1 MGKFQLSKAAAQSA
15 IYYSTET
22 REKLLNNIKIMDN
35 NVYSLFATLKDPT
48 LKKYVE
54 LSTQVDKLLI
64 QITQRLDDISSY
76 CRQVITWID
85 KYNEL

>member
-22 REKLLNNIKIMDN
+22 REKLLNNIKIMDT
-35 NVYSLFATLKDPT
+35 NVYSLFANLKDPT
-48 LKKYVE
+48 LKRYVD
-54 LSTQVDKLLI
+54 LSTQVDRLLI

-76 CRQVITWID
+76 CRQVMNWID
-85 KYNEL
+85 KYSEM